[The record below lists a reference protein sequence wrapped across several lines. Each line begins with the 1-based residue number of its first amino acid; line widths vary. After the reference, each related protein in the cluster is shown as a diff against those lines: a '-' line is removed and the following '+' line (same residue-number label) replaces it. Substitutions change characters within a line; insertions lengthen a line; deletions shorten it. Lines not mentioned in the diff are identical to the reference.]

1 MKKDPKIFLH
11 HILESIEKIEEYTKN
26 LSEQE
31 FLRSSQIQDAII
43 RRIEIIG
50 EAAKNIPEELKEKHP
65 HIPWKRIAGMRDIL
79 IHEYFGVDLK
89 LTWKVAKQEI
99 TDLKRK
105 ILQIKEKIE
114 ENNINV

>member
-50 EAAKNIPEELKEKHP
+50 EAAKKHP
-65 HIPWKRIAGMRDIL
+65 RR
-79 IHEYFGVDLK
+79 
-89 LTWKVAKQEI
+89 T
-99 TDLKRK
+99 KRK
-105 ILQIKEKIE
+105 TSTHPMEKNSRNERHPNPRILRRRPKTNMESRQTRNHRPKKENTTNKRK
-114 ENNINV
+114 N